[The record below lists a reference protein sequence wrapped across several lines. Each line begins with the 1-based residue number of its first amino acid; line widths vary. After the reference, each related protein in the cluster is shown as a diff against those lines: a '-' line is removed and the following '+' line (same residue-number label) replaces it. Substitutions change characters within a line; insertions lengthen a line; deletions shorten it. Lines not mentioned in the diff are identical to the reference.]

1 MKVLVI
7 DGDIHTCDVIQLTFE
22 LGWPEVKVILA
33 ESGEKGIGLVEA
45 ESPGAIIL
53 ELDLP
58 DTNGFEVLKEIRLFS
73 ETPLLMMSTSSEES
87 NIVKALTWG
96 ANDYLQ
102 KPFRQMEFLARVKT
116 MTRNIRVT
124 DREMV
129 VNSGSW
135 HFGRSVTELYRGHDR
150 IELTPV
156 EGLLMHTLIKHSGE
170 YLDSNMLIQKVW
182 GESSV
187 ANADS
192 LRVHVHHLRK
202 KLGDDYSHPF
212 LIINKPGRGYMFNNG
227 SYIDIEASKSQRKV
241 ANLASTT
248 VPIPA

>member
-1 MKVLVI
+1 MIVLVI
-7 DGDIHTCDVIQLTFE
+7 DGDLHTCDVIQLTFQ
-22 LGWPEVKVILA
+22 LGWPEVKVIVA
-33 ESGEKGIGLVEA
+33 DTGEKGINLIEA

-53 ELDLP
+53 ELNLP

-73 ETPLLMMSTSSEES
+73 ETPILMMSSSSEES

-96 ANDYLQ
+96 ANDYMP

-116 MTRNIRVT
+116 MTRSIKIT
-124 DREMV
+124 DKEMTIS
-129 VNSGSW
+129 SGSW
-135 HFGRSVTELYRGHDR
+135 HFGRSVTQLYHGHDC
-150 IELTPV
+150 IDLTPV

-170 YLDSNMLIQKVW
+170 FLDSNMLIQKVW
-182 GESSV
+182 GETST

-212 LIINKPGRGYMFNNG
+212 LIVNRPGRGYMFNDTIQG
-227 SYIDIEASKSQRKV
+227 IIENNRSQKK
-241 ANLASTT
+241 APNSPLSALP
-248 VPIPA
+248 VPA